1 MASLEW
7 ERSSD
12 RPVAGTP
19 ESAPVGEGGHA
30 SLAALLAEA
39 GAASQRV
46 QQAAAEIARDERVTA
61 TAHQEPST
69 SYVDRVPIEESAPS
83 NGHSAAD
90 WISETEEAAVERLF
104 ALLEQNQVAI
114 AALAQAWRHT
124 RRALQ
129 LTQARLAY
137 TERLLAAERHEFPPT
152 TDQGLT
158 A

>member
-19 ESAPVGEGGHA
+19 ETAPVGEGRHA
-30 SLAALLAEA
+30 SLATLLTEA
-39 GAASQRV
+39 GAASERV
-46 QQAAAEIARDERVTA
+46 QEATAQIERDERDI
-61 TAHQEPST
+61 AHHEPST
-69 SYVDRVPIEESAPS
+69 SHVDRVPTEEAAPGP
-83 NGHSAAD
+83 GHSAAD
-90 WISETEEAAVERLF
+90 WMSANEEAAVERLF

-152 TDQGLT
+152 PDQGLN